1 MIKHN
6 SDLQINTYFKRDVEF
21 LYEKIDFFIKYINV
35 LEYYSIHF
43 FILTLICFAEGDG
56 HINIWLI
63 VTVAKIWIFVW
74 KKSEKR
80 NPKIKKKFKLQQLF
94 KKRIQNNV
102 INFTEKSIE
111 AYIILNIFFSEKKE
125 NFGFVARQ
133 DFDDD
138 SNLFFLFF

>member
-63 VTVAKIWIFVW
+63 VTVAKI
-74 KKSEKR
+74 
-80 NPKIKKKFKLQQLF
+80 
-94 KKRIQNNV
+94 
-102 INFTEKSIE
+102 
-111 AYIILNIFFSEKKE
+111 
-125 NFGFVARQ
+125 
-133 DFDDD
+133 
-138 SNLFFLFF
+138 

>member
-1 MIKHN
+1 MKN
-6 SDLQINTYFKRDVEF
+6 F
-21 LYEKIDFFIKYINV
+21 FFIKYINV

-80 NPKIKKKFKLQQLF
+80 NPKIKKK
-94 KKRIQNNV
+94 IQ
-102 INFTEKSIE
+102 IAATF
-111 AYIILNIFFSEKKE
+111 
-125 NFGFVARQ
+125 
-133 DFDDD
+133 
-138 SNLFFLFF
+138 